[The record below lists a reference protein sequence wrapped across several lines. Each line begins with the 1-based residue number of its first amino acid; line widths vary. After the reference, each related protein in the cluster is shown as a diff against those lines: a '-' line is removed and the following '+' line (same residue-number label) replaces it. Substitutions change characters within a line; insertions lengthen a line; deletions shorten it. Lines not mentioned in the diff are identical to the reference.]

1 MQVSEQKQSEAPQ
14 RRANLLHV
22 GCGEARRERLPV
34 PFQSPYWNEIR
45 FDIDPAVKPDIVGSV
60 TDMSM
65 IMDASVDAIWSSH
78 NLEHLHS
85 FDVPRALAE
94 FRRVLRPEG
103 FAVICVPD
111 LKSICMHVVNGGLE
125 KTLYVAAA
133 GPIAPMDM
141 MFGHQA
147 SIQRGNHFMAHK
159 TGFTSASMGAALV
172 NAGFAEARVREGTNW
187 DLWAIATMPQTSA
200 RVFEAFANIEQ

>member
-1 MQVSEQKQSEAPQ
+1 MQVSEQKQSTAPL

-22 GCGEARRERLPV
+22 GCGEARPERLPAL
-34 PFQSPYWNEIR
+34 FKTPYWREIR
-45 FDIDPAVKPDIVGSV
+45 FDIDPSVRPDVIGSI

-65 IMDASVDAIWSSH
+65 IQARSIDAIWSSH

-85 FDVPRALAE
+85 FDIPSALAE
-94 FRRVLRPEG
+94 FRRVLRPDG
-103 FAVICVPD
+103 FALICVPD

-141 MFGHQA
+141 IFGHQA
-147 SIQRGNHFMAHK
+147 SIERGNQFMAHK
-159 TGFTSASMGAALV
+159 TGFTSASLGAALIK
-172 NAGFAEARVREGTNW
+172 AGFAEARVREGTNW
-187 DLWAIATMPQTSA
+187 DLWAVATMPETTSK
-200 RVFEAFANIEQ
+200 VFDALANVQQ